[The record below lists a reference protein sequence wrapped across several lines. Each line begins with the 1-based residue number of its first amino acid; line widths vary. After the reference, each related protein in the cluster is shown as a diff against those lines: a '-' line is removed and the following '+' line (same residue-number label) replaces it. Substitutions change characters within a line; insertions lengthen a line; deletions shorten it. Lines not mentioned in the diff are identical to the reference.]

1 MDALMESTSCEN
13 IVTPPRSVKIV
24 DAEEKFLFDHSED
37 LAKALGCPLDMK
49 LKTLAIVGNTG
60 DGKSH
65 TLNRAFCP
73 YGRGDSSEDVFI
85 TSSSQST
92 CTLGV
97 WAAFEPQRGYL
108 LLDTEGLLG
117 LSTNPNRQRR
127 LLLKVFAMADVV
139 VYRCMSDR
147 LHTDMFTFLADA
159 SDAFVGHFAPRLE
172 ALVTKHD
179 LPWSARQLGPA
190 VVIFQETRHTSPLPP
205 DSRGTDY
212 LMDRLASIHRN
223 VDAFSSLR
231 YVGIQTHSDPTN
243 FEPFVRVV
251 DELMAETS
259 VRAPRQLEHIFRA
272 MMGLST
278 HFATDLPDAA
288 ETAST
293 TPTFVEEYF
302 TCPAKCTICGAR
314 CQLGVAHA
322 PSTPHFSR
330 PREESLDDGCQYSI
344 EQQNKMYFC
353 KACYAEGRRTVLVP
367 KTLEDAENTMTG
379 VMKYLWYGYLLRC
392 PRHGVIYRSRA
403 HWSGNQSPEDC
414 SRIHWQIVHLWP
426 GEKSLLLSTHPFGQL
441 MVDSL
446 TNVTEQVSQ
455 LAGPST
461 RRLGD
466 LIADSLA
473 PDYWEPNSSI
483 TNCVCCGFQFPI
495 SNSTTSNPDLNSHSP
510 PQTGPNV
517 SPLDDAEKHH
527 CRVCGRG
534 VCASCSKQRIPVPE
548 RGFVDES
555 VRVCDRCYTARAQAN
570 GNPSSSNSPST
581 SISRH
586 SVSPD
591 TSRRAA
597 TSSSRRVLEII
608 SATAGLIG
616 PVLSAPKELVKS
628 AVRPHYWQP
637 DEECVNC
644 AVCKRAFGARLS
656 IHHCRMCGKG
666 VCGPCSAHQKPVPQR
681 GLDWPSRGSEN
692 TLRILLTTDNHV
704 GYLEKDGIR
713 GNDTFKSLEEIL
725 CLAKRHNVDFILQGG
740 DLFHESRPSIRCINE
755 VLRLVRTYCFN
766 DRSVSFEV
774 LSDPTVNFSATSY
787 PGVNYLDP
795 NLNVGIPVFAIH
807 GNHDD
812 PSGPGNVCPPD
823 LLHTCGFLN
832 LLGKSNSVESMEVN
846 PVLIRK
852 GSTNLALYGIGAV
865 REERLHR
872 LFRDNKVTFLRPEY
886 DVDNWFSLTVVHQN
900 RVRHGPT
907 GYLPEKFLPSFL
919 DLVFWGHEH
928 DCRIIPEWNE
938 SQQFYV
944 VQPGSSVITSL
955 CEGEAIPKC
964 VGLLEIQGRKFNVT
978 KLPLQSVR
986 KLFFEDIILQDELSN
1001 VDSSSPDAVSMV
1013 EKLCNDRVQA
1023 AIDRMTEETSAA
1035 LRKRRLKAEEDEEVE
1050 DIKFLPPPEPLVRL
1064 RVDTS
1069 GGFEKFSAVRFGQK
1083 FVGHVANPKDL
1094 ITFHN
1099 RRDAT
1104 LRRDATNGVAVSQ
1117 SAAGSSAIRVG
1128 LAVADVETLI
1138 STVLSSD
1145 PNLKLELLTEVEMAS
1160 ALRRFVGRSENDA
1173 IGSLVEKVITK
1184 TQGHLT
1190 KRWCLEEVIPVEI
1203 SRFAEIRKK
1212 ELSTVDV
1219 TGTKEPLKKE
1229 DIVPVKDEPMDVTVS
1244 VRAAPSSGKQ
1254 LKQSTISFGFS
1265 SSNDGGGSE
1274 NDEEN
1279 RLLLESLEMVESQ
1292 VEAMDNDASDTR
1304 SRFSSGIFSS
1314 SENQTLSSTLRRGTR
1329 SRRGRGSCGARR
1341 GTTRRGRGATSVL
1354 ASMDDVEVI
1363 QIDSE

>member
-1 MDALMESTSCEN
+1 MESDFSGLNMDALMKSTSCEDT
-13 IVTPPRSVKIV
+13 VTPPKSVKIV
-24 DAEEKFLFDHSED
+24 DAEERFLFDSPEN

-73 YGRGDSSEDVFI
+73 YGRGDSSEDVFT

-117 LSTNPNRQRR
+117 VSANPNRQRR

-159 SDAFVGHFAPRLE
+159 SDAFMGHFAPRLE

-190 VVIFQETRHTSPLPP
+190 VVIFQETRHTSPLPS

-212 LMDRLASIHRN
+212 LMERLASIHRN
-223 VDAFSSLR
+223 MDAFSSLR
-231 YVGIQTHSDPTN
+231 YIGIQTRSGPTD

-278 HFATDLPDAA
+278 HFATELPDAA
-288 ETAST
+288 EIAAT

-302 TCPAKCTICGAR
+302 TCPAKCTICEAR
-314 CQLGVAHA
+314 CQLGVAHG

-330 PREESLDDGCQYSI
+330 PRKDGLDDGCQYSN

-353 KACYAEGRRTVLVP
+353 KG
-367 KTLEDAENTMTG
+367 
-379 VMKYLWYGYLLRC
+379 
-392 PRHGVIYRSRA
+392 
-403 HWSGNQSPEDC
+403 
-414 SRIHWQIVHLWP
+414 
-426 GEKSLLLSTHPFGQL
+426 THPFGQL
-441 MVDSL
+441 VVDSL

-455 LAGPST
+455 LAGPPT

-483 TNCVCCGFQFPI
+483 TNCVCCRFQFPT
-495 SNSTTSNPDLNSHSP
+495 SACTTPDPDSTSHSA
-510 PQTGPNV
+510 PQTGPIV
-517 SPLDDAEKHH
+517 SPSDDAEKHH

-555 VRVCDRCYTARAQAN
+555 VRVCDRCYATRVYSN
-570 GNPSSSNSPST
+570 GNPPSSNSSST

-586 SVSPD
+586 SASPEA
-591 TSRRAA
+591 SRAA
-597 TSSSRRVLEII
+597 ANSSSRRVLEII
-608 SATAGLIG
+608 SATAGFIA
-616 PVLSAPKELVKS
+616 PVFSAPKELVKS
-628 AVRPHYWQP
+628 AVRPDYWQP
-637 DEECVNC
+637 DEECINC
-644 AVCKRAFGARLS
+644 AVCKSAFGARLS

-666 VCGPCSAHQKPVPQR
+666 VCGSCSTRQKPVPQR
-681 GLDWPSRGSEN
+681 GLDWPSRDSEN

-713 GNDTFKSLEEIL
+713 GNDTFKTLEEIL
-725 CLAKRHNVDFILQGG
+725 CLAEHHNVDFILQGG
-740 DLFHESRPSIRCINE
+740 DLFHENRPSIRCINE
-755 VLRLVRTYCFN
+755 VLRLVRTHCFN
-766 DRSVSFEV
+766 DRPVSFEF
-774 LSDPTVNFSATSY
+774 LSDPAVNFSATAY
-787 PGVNYLDP
+787 HGVNYLDP

-832 LLGKSNSVESMEVN
+832 LFGKSNSVESIEVN

-852 GSTNLALYGIGAV
+852 GSTNLALYGIGAA

-872 LFRDNKVTFLRPEY
+872 LFRDNKVTFLRPENY
-886 DVDNWFSLTVVHQN
+886 VDDWFSLALVHQN

-919 DLVFWGHEH
+919 DLVIWGHEH
-928 DCRIIPEWNE
+928 DCRIAPEWNE
-938 SQQFYV
+938 SQSFYV

-955 CEGEAIPKC
+955 SEGEAIPKS

-978 KLPLQSVR
+978 QLPLQSVR
-986 KLFFEDIILQDELSN
+986 KFIFEDIVLQDELPN
-1001 VDSSSPDAVSMV
+1001 VASSSPDAASLI
-1013 EKLCNDRVQA
+1013 EKLCNDRIQA
-1023 AIDRMTEETSAA
+1023 AIDRTTEETSAA
-1035 LRKRRLKAEEDEEVE
+1035 LRKRRLKAEEVQEVE
-1050 DIKFLPPPEPLVRL
+1050 GIKFLPPPEPLVRL

-1069 GGFEKFSAVRFGQK
+1069 GGFEKFSALRFGQK
-1083 FVGHVANPKDL
+1083 FVGRVANPKDL
-1094 ITFHN
+1094 IIFHN
-1099 RRDAT
+1099 RRDAA
-1104 LRRDATNGVAVSQ
+1104 LRRDTTTGAAMSQ
-1117 SAAGSSAIRVG
+1117 STALDPNSGPGGRVG
-1128 LAVADVETLI
+1128 LTVADVESLI

-1145 PNLKLELLTEVEMAS
+1145 PNLKLGLLTETEMAS

-1173 IGSLVEKVITK
+1173 IESLVEKVITE

-1190 KRWCLEEVIPVEI
+1190 QQWCLEEQISVEV
-1203 SRFAEIRKK
+1203 SRFAESRKK
-1212 ELSTVDV
+1212 ELT
-1219 TGTKEPLKKE
+1219 TNLRNKEILPRSLSSISVQLKKRVCLMLFSLLNQS
-1229 DIVPVKDEPMDVTVS
+1229 IDVTVPVQIAHS
-1244 VRAAPSSGKQ
+1244 CGKQ
-1254 LKQSTISFGFS
+1254 QKKSTMSFGIS
-1265 SSNDGGGSE
+1265 SSNDGEESE

-1279 RLLLESLEMVESQ
+1279 RLLLESLEVVESQ
-1292 VEAMDNDASDTR
+1292 MEQVDNDVSSTR
-1304 SRFSSGIFSS
+1304 SRLTSGIFSLLES
-1314 SENQTLSSTLRRGTR
+1314 QTSSTIRGGTRPRCGRGSRGARGTTARGGRRVTAAIASRDDVEIIQIDTAESNDATGLKR
-1329 SRRGRGSCGARR
+1329 SRRR
-1341 GTTRRGRGATSVL
+1341 
-1354 ASMDDVEVI
+1354 
-1363 QIDSE
+1363 